1 MRTDDLG
8 NVIFKADEPDYVPDA
23 GMAGK
28 GSWFA
33 LVVGPGLA
41 NVHAAF
47 GPFPS
52 DEDALEFGHAS
63 LQGMVCWTVSRLT
76 DPRDPT
82 ATAQALDDLKRG
94 VIRR

>member
-1 MRTDDLG
+1 MRIDDLG

-28 GSWFA
+28 GSWFV

-52 DEDALEFGHAS
+52 DEDALEFAHGFPKNAF
-63 LQGMVCWTVSRLT
+63 CWTVSQLT
-76 DPRDPT
+76 DPRDQL
-82 ATAQALDDLKRG
+82 ATGRKLVDLMEG
-94 VIRR
+94 VIRP